1 MIVKTI
7 AFSYERKFNLE
18 DFNSVTI
25 GCTLWAQIDPSENED
40 ACIAIVQ
47 DKCREAVRTEYRK
60 VKDGSEPVEVFS
72 VNDTE
77 ETNAVQAEMIANG
90 DEGNEIH
97 RTIKFSVLAGR
108 SRLVS

>member
-1 MIVKTI
+1 MLTFYANKTVIIKTI
-7 AFSYERKFNLE
+7 AVNYERKFNLS

-40 ACIAIVQ
+40 ACLSIIQ

-60 VKDGSEPVEVFS
+60 VKDGSEPAEIFS
-72 VNDTE
+72 VNDAE

-90 DEGNEIH
+90 DVS
-97 RTIKFSVLAGR
+97 IKYKEPI
-108 SRLVS
+108 